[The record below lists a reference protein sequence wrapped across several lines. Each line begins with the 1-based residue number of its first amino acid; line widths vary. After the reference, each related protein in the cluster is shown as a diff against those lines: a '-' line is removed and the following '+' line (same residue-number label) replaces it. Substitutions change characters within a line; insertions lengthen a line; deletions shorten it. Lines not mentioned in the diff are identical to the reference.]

1 MKKKF
6 ALIGS
11 IVVLALVCVLAFA
24 ACTPSVDSLTK
35 KYEGEG
41 YTVASVSKD
50 EFNEY
55 ISDMPVGE
63 DIQIEEGDI
72 DYIFT
77 ASKGLAGLDSATVI
91 AFTDSSLVKD
101 IQESYD
107 KIMEELGEDGS
118 EFVESIG
125 KLVVK
130 GNAVAV
136 GTGNAIDLF

>member
-35 KYEGEG
+35 KYEGED
-41 YTVASVSKD
+41 YKVASVSKD
-50 EFNEY
+50 KFNEY
-55 ISDMPVGE
+55 LSAIPVDE

-77 ASKGLAGLDSATVI
+77 ASKGVAGLDSVIVI

-107 KIMEELGEDGS
+107 KMMEDLGDDGS
-118 EFVESIG
+118 DIAESIV

-130 GNAVAV
+130 GNAVAI
-136 GTGNAIDLF
+136 GRGNAIDLF

>member
-35 KYEGEG
+35 KYEGED

-50 EFNEY
+50 KFNEY
-55 ISDMPVGE
+55 LSAIPVDE
-63 DIQIEEGDI
+63 DFQIEEGDI

-77 ASKGLAGLDSATVI
+77 ASKGVPGLDSVIVI

-107 KIMEELGEDGS
+107 KMMEDLGDDRS
-118 EFVESIG
+118 DIAESIV

-130 GNAVAV
+130 GNAVAI
-136 GTGNAIDLF
+136 GRGNAIDLF

>member
-77 ASKGLAGLDSATVI
+77 ASKVMGLDSVIVI

-107 KIMEELGEDGS
+107 KMMEGMGDDGS
-118 EFVESIG
+118 DVVESIV

-136 GTGNAIDLF
+136 GRGNAIDLF

>member
-77 ASKGLAGLDSATVI
+77 ASKGLPGLDYVTVI

>member
-41 YTVASVSKD
+41 YTVESVSKD
-50 EFNEY
+50 KFNEY

-77 ASKGLAGLDSATVI
+77 ASKGLPGLDYVIVI

-107 KIMEELGEDGS
+107 KMMEDLGDDGS
-118 EFVESIG
+118 DIAESIV

-130 GNAVAV
+130 GNAVAI
-136 GTGNAIDLF
+136 GRGNAIDLF

>member
-35 KYEGEG
+35 KYEGED
-41 YTVASVSKD
+41 YKVASVSKD
-50 EFNEY
+50 KFNEY
-55 ISDMPVGE
+55 LSAIPVDE
-63 DIQIEEGDI
+63 DFQIEEGDI

-77 ASKGLAGLDSATVI
+77 ASKGVPGLDSVIVI

-107 KIMEELGEDGS
+107 KMMEDLGDDGS
-118 EFVESIG
+118 DIAESIV

-130 GNAVAV
+130 GNAVAI
-136 GTGNAIDLF
+136 GRGNAIDLF

>member
-35 KYEGEG
+35 KYDGEG

-50 EFNEY
+50 KFNEY
-55 ISDMPVGE
+55 LSAIPVDE

-77 ASKGLAGLDSATVI
+77 ASKGVAGLDSVIVI

-107 KIMEELGEDGS
+107 KMMEDLGDDGS
-118 EFVESIG
+118 DIAESIV

-130 GNAVAV
+130 GNAVAI
-136 GTGNAIDLF
+136 GRGNAIDLF

>member
-35 KYEGEG
+35 KYEGED

-50 EFNEY
+50 KFNEY
-55 ISDMPVGE
+55 LSAIPVDE
-63 DIQIEEGDI
+63 DFQIEEGDI

-77 ASKGLAGLDSATVI
+77 ASKGVAGLDSVIVI

-107 KIMEELGEDGS
+107 KMMEDLGDDGS
-118 EFVESIG
+118 DIAESIV

-130 GNAVAV
+130 GNAVAI
-136 GTGNAIDLF
+136 GRGNAIDLF

>member
-77 ASKGLAGLDSATVI
+77 ASKGLPGLDSVTVI

-136 GTGNAIDLF
+136 GRGNAIDLF

>member
-77 ASKGLAGLDSATVI
+77 ASKGLPGLDYVIVI

-107 KIMEELGEDGS
+107 KMMEDLGDDRS
-118 EFVESIG
+118 DIAESIV

-130 GNAVAV
+130 GNAVAI
-136 GTGNAIDLF
+136 GRGNAIDLF